1 MANAPQYDAAPSRP
15 LSRGDIKVLSLSALG
30 GALEFYDFII
40 FVYFATV
47 IGHLFFPA
55 DMPEWLRMVQTYGIF
70 AAGYLARPL
79 GGIIMA
85 HFGDLLGR
93 KRMFTLS
100 IFMMSLPTLLI
111 GCLPTYDTIGYLAPL
126 LLVLMRI
133 LQGAAVGGEVPGA
146 WVFVTEHVS
155 RKHVGL
161 ACGTLASGLVAGIL
175 IGSIISA
182 ALKSSYSAE
191 AMNAYAWRI
200 PFIIGGVFGFLSVY
214 LRRYLEE
221 TPVFAELRAKKA
233 LNDGLPVK
241 RVLSRHL
248 DSVALSMGVTWILT
262 GAIVVSILMTPSLL
276 QSLYGIDASLAN
288 VWAIVFVVLGCVVS
302 GWCCDKLGSG
312 VTLMIWSVLLGISY
326 WVMMHTVP
334 ENPDMLMP
342 LYCLVGFGVGIVGV
356 VPTVAVKSFPAAVR
370 FTGLSFSYNVAYAIF
385 GGFTPIA
392 VSSLIATYPGS
403 PAYYI
408 AGLALLGVLIGLFLL
423 RAPSGQR
430 LAIMQH

>member
-1 MANAPQYDAAPSRP
+1 MATLPQYDAAPSRP

-47 IGHLFFPA
+47 IGALFFPPE
-55 DMPEWLRMVQTYGIF
+55 MPEWLRMVQTYGIF

-100 IFMMSLPTLLI
+100 IFLMSVPTLLI
-111 GCLPTYDTIGYLAPL
+111 GCLPTYETIGYAAPL

-155 RKHVGL
+155 RKDVGL

-182 ALKSSYSAE
+182 FFKSYYSAE
-191 AMNAYAWRI
+191 EISAYGWRV
-200 PFIIGGVFGFLSVY
+200 PFLIGGVFGFIAVY

-221 TPVFAELRAKKA
+221 TPVFAEMRAKKA
-233 LNDGLPVK
+233 LSQGLPVK
-241 RVLSRHL
+241 RVLSSHL
-248 DSVALSMGVTWILT
+248 NSVVLSMGVTWILT
-262 GAIVVSILMTPSLL
+262 GAVVVVLLLTPSLL
-276 QSLYGIDASLAN
+276 KSLYAIDASYAN
-288 VWAIVFVVLGCVVS
+288 VWAIVCTVFGS
-302 GWCCDKLGSG
+302 IAAGWCADRLGSG
-312 VTLMIWSVLLGISY
+312 VTLILWSLLLGGAY

-334 ENPDMLMP
+334 EDPSQL
-342 LYCLVGFGVGIVGV
+342 LWSYCLAGFGVGIVGV
-356 VPTVAVKSFPAAVR
+356 VPTIAVKSFPAVVR
-370 FTGLSFSYNVAYAIF
+370 FSGLSFSYNVAYAIF
-385 GGFTPIA
+385 GGFTPVV
-392 VSSLIATYPGS
+392 VSTLMISHPAA

-408 AGLALLGVLIGLFLL
+408 AALALLGVLIGLFLL
-423 RAPSGQR
+423 WAPGGRR
-430 LAIMQH
+430 LAVMPS